1 MTKFEKL
8 QKKYADA
15 KSSSAAL
22 HEKKEGLLKLK
33 EQVEEERQKAAESGN
48 TDLYLQKSR
57 EADLINAD
65 VYVCNA
71 QIEKADNPVTKEEAA
86 EAWAEYVRT
95 ANKEI
100 EKAKTELY
108 AVRNIMLAKLR
119 AALIVQERAL
129 HTREMLA
136 EFAGQHEY
144 ASGGSSGQFLDKLYP
159 LGTINGLD
167 ILNERTY
174 LRNVGLLSIEEGGRI
189 GALTIGHKL
198 N

>member
-1 MTKFEKL
+1 MSKFDKL
-8 QKKYADA
+8 QKKYVDA
-15 KSSSAAL
+15 HNSSAEL
-22 HEKKEGLLKLK
+22 QKKKEVLLKQK
-33 EQVEEERQKAAESGN
+33 EQLDAERQSAAESGDA
-48 TDLYLQKSR
+48 DLYLQKNR
-57 EADLINAD
+57 EAERIDANLF
-65 VYVCNA
+65 VCEA
-71 QIEKADNPVTKEEAA
+71 QIKKALNPVTEEEAA

-108 AVRNIMLAKLR
+108 AVRNTMLAKLR
-119 AALIVQERAL
+119 AAMIVQEKAL
-129 HTREMLA
+129 YTREMLA

-189 GALTIGHKL
+189 GALTVGHKL
-198 N
+198 G

>member
-8 QKKYADA
+8 QKKYDEGQRSIAP
-15 KSSSAAL
+15 L
-22 HEKKEGLLKLK
+22 QKKKDSLA
-33 EQVEEERQKAAESGN
+33 EQESQVRAECQQAAESGDA
-48 TDLYLQKSR
+48 DLYMQKSK
-57 EADLINAD
+57 EADRISANI
-65 VYVCNA
+65 YVCDA
-71 QIEKADNPVTKEEAA
+71 QLKKAVNSVSVEEAA
-86 EAWAEYVRT
+86 EAWAEYVGT

-100 EKAKTELY
+100 EKAKAELY
-108 AVRNIMLAKLR
+108 AVRNTMLAKLR
-119 AALIVQERAL
+119 AAMIVQEKAL

-189 GALTIGHKL
+189 GALTVGHKL